1 MKNKTVT
8 LIFTLIAFAA
18 VIGIAQAQ
26 IHGAIEVKDSI
37 GNKIDGQTVPIGTTV
52 YVYGTYTDDQ
62 GAPAAALMEVYY
74 NGTGPNTHET
84 LYSGIVPSGSTTT
97 KTYQL
102 TKLGTYEFKWTVT
115 KQLASA
121 STQGIAGAYCIQQ
134 RALARTT
141 VDAFHVPEPAT
152 IAGLIMGLSALGL
165 VAIKKR
171 R

>member
-8 LIFTLIAFAA
+8 LIFALIAFTAI
-18 VIGIAQAQ
+18 IGIAQAQ
-26 IHGAIEVKDSI
+26 IQATIEVKDSI

-52 YVYGTYTDDQ
+52 YIYGKYIDGQ

-74 NGTGPNTHET
+74 NGTGPSTHET
-84 LYSGIVPSGSTTT
+84 LYSGIVTSGGTIT

-102 TKLGTYEFKWTVT
+102 TKLGTYEFRWTVT
-115 KQLASA
+115 KTIASA
-121 STQGIAGAYCIQQ
+121 STQGIVAPYCLQQ

-141 VDAFHVPEPAT
+141 VNAFQVPEPAT
-152 IAGLIMGLSALGL
+152 IFGLIMGLSALGF

-171 R
+171 H